1 MVRLLIFHNCAN
13 CFDCMKKTFIFLLSL
28 FTFTIMVPYTIG
40 YSNDRPLTGAPEV
53 QNDGPY
59 VQYNNDEVF
68 VNYVMEDNG
77 TKLIKS
83 QTFGL
88 QNLDSVSL
96 NVMTDIQGKTFH
108 VELKKKLKA
117 ENSRF
122 RRVKKLF
129 VLSDIEGNFAA
140 FRKLLQ
146 AGNVIDD
153 DFNWKFGNGHLVLV
167 GDFFDRGQQVTEV
180 LWFIYYLEEKARAQ
194 GGYVHFILGN
204 HEIMNLSNDLRYVNP
219 KYLENAKL
227 LKQNYLSLY
236 DVNSELGRWL
246 RTKNVIEKIGNIL
259 CIHGGIS
266 AEINIMNLSVDGIN
280 TLARRHYDD
289 TASGYRDARTAVI
302 FSDLGPFWYRGY
314 YEKSNRN
321 IPRQIDSTLAQFGV
335 NRIITGHTIVSDT
348 ISVWYNGKLF
358 DTDLHHA
365 GGKSE
370 ALLIEDG
377 KYFRINAEGKKVL
390 LIEEK

>member
-1 MVRLLIFHNCAN
+1 
-13 CFDCMKKTFIFLLSL
+13 MKKSLLLFLSL
-28 FTFTIMVPYTIG
+28 FTFTIMVPYTSG
-40 YSNDRPLTGAPEV
+40 YSNDMLPGGEPEV

-59 VQYNNDEVF
+59 VQYNNDQVF
-68 VNYVMEDNG
+68 VNYVMENNG
-77 TKLIKS
+77 TKLIKT

-96 NVMTDIQGKTFH
+96 NVMTDIPDKTFR

-146 AGNVIDD
+146 AGNVIDEN
-153 DFNWKFGNGHLVLV
+153 FNWKFGNGHLVLG
-167 GDFFDRGQQVTEV
+167 GDFFDRGQQVTEL
-180 LWFIYYLEEKARAQ
+180 LWLIYSLEEKAKAA

-219 KYLENAKL
+219 KYLENAML
-227 LKQNYLSLY
+227 LKQNYVSLY

-246 RTKNVIEKIGNIL
+246 RTKNIIEKIGNIL
-259 CIHGGIS
+259 CMHGGIS
-266 AEINIMNLSVDGIN
+266 ADINSMNLSVDGIN
-280 TLARRHYDD
+280 TMARRYYDD
-289 TASGYRDARTAVI
+289 TAFEYSDARTAVI

-314 YEKSNRN
+314 YQSSNKN
-321 IPRQIDSTLAQFGV
+321 IPQQIDSTLAQFNV
-335 NRIITGHTIVSDT
+335 DHIITGHTIVSDT
-348 ISVWYNGKLF
+348 ISVWYNGKLL
-358 DTDLHHA
+358 DTDVHHA

-370 ALLIEDG
+370 ALLIQDG
-377 KYFRINAEGKKVL
+377 KYFRVNIEGKKVL
-390 LIEEK
+390 LMEEK